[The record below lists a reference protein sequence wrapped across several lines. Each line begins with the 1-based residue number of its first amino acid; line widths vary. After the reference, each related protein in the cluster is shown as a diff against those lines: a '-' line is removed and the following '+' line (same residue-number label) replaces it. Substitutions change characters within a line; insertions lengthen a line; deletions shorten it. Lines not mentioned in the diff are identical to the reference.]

1 MFFQINH
8 PDIINEVCD
17 LAKDC
22 VCSQDTLADIL
33 SSVSLDIYINKANEG
48 FPSHRQTGGTC
59 YAVASA
65 SVVHLATKRIVGR
78 EGGYPGFFKIRDE
91 LISMHGT
98 EGAVV
103 GEVLKEV
110 CPKYRLQYQKTEEGS
125 ALKAVVEK
133 RPVIARFCLSDAE
146 WRAFSEFYDRNPR
159 GILRKSDLGYST
171 RPRGTELSGHAVV
184 LTSFNSESLRFMNSW
199 GSDWADGGFFK
210 VQNAA
215 VLGLTFYDVFWYEED
230 LLPSEKEAYR
240 RDGADVSAKLMKSL
254 TGFQTATY
262 TSARYARSSPWCR
275 SLEDTCWKQSVRNA
289 EESSTPMRL
298 KAIWH
303 STSI

>member
-1 MFFQINH
+1 M
-8 PDIINEVCD
+8 
-17 LAKDC
+17 
-22 VCSQDTLADIL
+22 
-33 SSVSLDIYINKANEG
+33 
-48 FPSHRQTGGTC
+48 
-59 YAVASA
+59 
-65 SVVHLATKRIVGR
+65 HLATKRIVGR

-171 RPRGTELSGHAVV
+171 RPHGTELSGHAVV

-240 RDGADVSAKLMKSL
+240 RDEADVSAKLMKSL

-262 TSARYARSSPWCR
+262 KCPICSVESMVSEFRGHLLEAECPECGGKFNANEAESDPALNIYLTSLLSS
-275 SLEDTCWKQSVRNA
+275 DA
-289 EESSTPMRL
+289 E
-298 KAIWH
+298 
-303 STSI
+303 